1 MKKILIVIIIIYLLV
16 FVSCSNDIVL
26 TNQAWSYEK
35 EICTVEFSI
44 KSNRDYNIIRR
55 IRIIAHSQRHIGKGA
70 IINDVI
76 GEKTLCMELKP
87 REEKKWTG
95 TINLFPNIRPS
106 MVVITL
112 AHIDALQ

>member
-1 MKKILIVIIIIYLLV
+1 MKNIFIVIIIVYSLV

-55 IRIIAHSQRHIGKGA
+55 IRIIAHSQKDIGRGA
-70 IINDVI
+70 VINNVI
-76 GEKTLCMELKP
+76 GEKIFYIEYSQG
-87 REEKKWTG
+87 KKKDGLEQLTCFLILDQAWW
-95 TINLFPNIRPS
+95 L
-106 MVVITL
+106 
-112 AHIDALQ
+112 

>member
-1 MKKILIVIIIIYLLV
+1 MKKIFIVIIIIYSLV

-44 KSNRDYNIIRR
+44 KSNRSYYIIRK
-55 IRIIAHSQRHIGKGA
+55 IQIIAHSLKHIGRGA
-70 IINDVI
+70 VRNDVI
-76 GEKTLCMELKP
+76 GEKTFFIELKP

-106 MVVITL
+106 MVVINFSEGK
-112 AHIDALQ
+112 